1 MAAKDLIT
9 RARAYQSLQGVSG
22 VAALIDPLVTAASDA
37 VEKYCRRRFLTLAFD
52 ELYNGDAQRRL
63 LLRQY
68 PIQSVKSVRYRPVTV
83 AKVINNLPATNQQ
96 ARVAVT

>member
-22 VAALIDPLVTAASDA
+22 VDALIDTLVTAASDA

-68 PIQSVKSVRYRPVTV
+68 PIQSVKSVRYRPVPVPQVLT
-83 AKVINNLPATNQQ
+83 NLPAPHPH
-96 ARVAVT
+96 AHV